1 MAILRRGFFM
11 TDSPDKPASWWSL
24 LKRIHRE
31 ERGAVSIE
39 TILVV
44 AAIAIPVLVF
54 ILKFGWPKIRDWFN
68 RGMNDLDGAS
78 TGVKNGTPQ

>member
-1 MAILRRGFFM
+1 MCSSDL
-11 TDSPDKPASWWSL
+11 
-24 LKRIHRE
+24 
-31 ERGAVSIE
+31 
-39 TILVV
+39 ILVV